1 MTRAHL
7 VAPAVVAVALGAL
20 AAPRVARAQELDD
33 TLNVRA
39 HQGDTFELLA
49 AEYYGDRALAPLI
62 VLENKIQRP
71 RPLRPGERL
80 RIPMPRQV
88 ATQKG
93 DDFVALA
100 AAYLGDPKRAQLLA
114 QYNEMPATA
123 VLPAGLVVTIP
134 FDVAYTASGTESLAQ
149 IASTYLHD
157 SKQAETLREYNGL
170 AKLSLEKG
178 ETIAI
183 PMPVRL
189 RDAKAQPL
197 DAEGKERRDARVKAL
212 AAAAVAV
219 PKARTAWVRGDF
231 PGVRAAL
238 EPLEPDVDYLDP
250 DMAIEVEVLLAKA
263 HLADDD
269 VTYAVGKLSQAH
281 ARNPR
286 FKMSAYRESPKVI
299 AAWKQAGGETSD
311 E

>member
-1 MTRAHL
+1 VTRAL
-7 VAPAVVAVALGAL
+7 GLCAIAAAIAFAPA
-20 AAPRVARAQELDD
+20 AAHAQEMND
-33 TLNVRA
+33 TQTVRA
-39 HQGDTFELLA
+39 HTGDTFELLA

-80 RIPMPRQV
+80 RIPVPRQV

-100 AAYLGDPKRAQLLA
+100 AAYLGDPKRAPILA
-114 QYNEMPATA
+114 AYNEMPATA
-123 VLPAGLVVTIP
+123 VLPAGVVVTIP
-134 FDVAYTASGTESLAQ
+134 FDVAYTATGTESLAQ

-157 SKQAETLREYNGL
+157 SKQAELLREYNGL
-170 AKLSLEKG
+170 AKLSVDKG

-183 PMPVRL
+183 PMPPRL
-189 RDAKAQPL
+189 RDAKPQPL
-197 DAEGKERRDARVKAL
+197 DAEGKQRRDERAKAI
-212 AAAAVAV
+212 AAANIAV
-219 PKARTAWVRGDF
+219 PNARTAWVRGDF
-231 PGVRAAL
+231 AGVRAAL

-250 DMAIEVEVLLAKA
+250 DLAIEIEVLLAKA

-281 ARNPR
+281 ARNTR
-286 FKMSAYRESPKVI
+286 FKMSSYRESPKVI
-299 AAWKQAGGETSD
+299 AAWKQAGGEVY
-311 E
+311 